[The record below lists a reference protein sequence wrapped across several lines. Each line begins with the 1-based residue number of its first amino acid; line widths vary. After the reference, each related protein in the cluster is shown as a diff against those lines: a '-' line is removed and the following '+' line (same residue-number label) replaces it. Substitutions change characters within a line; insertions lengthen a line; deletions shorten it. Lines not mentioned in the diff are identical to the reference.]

1 MLYDIVISLHLLTL
15 FFILHDSKILFVILF
30 VSRNLSYFFLILFV
44 NYKGCA
50 NIMTDLNN
58 VSKAVAQFKKNI
70 ESSEQAEQSASLL
83 ADLMVLYSVINIIAC
98 YFQFSIITTIL
109 YSITNSKAR
118 IRNCKYIKIL
128 LYIYIEEAY
137 ETALLYDVITNNKQV
152 DRHFALLNSIYLI
165 YPQLR
170 SLFHIG
176 LHLLYLLS
184 ENRLA
189 DFHTCV

>member
-30 VSRNLSYFFLILFV
+30 VSRNLSYLFLILFV

-83 ADLMVLYSVINIIAC
+83 ADLMVFYSVTNIIAC
-98 YFQFSIITTIL
+98 YF
-109 YSITNSKAR
+109 
-118 IRNCKYIKIL
+118 
-128 LYIYIEEAY
+128 
-137 ETALLYDVITNNKQV
+137 
-152 DRHFALLNSIYLI
+152 
-165 YPQLR
+165 
-170 SLFHIG
+170 
-176 LHLLYLLS
+176 
-184 ENRLA
+184 
-189 DFHTCV
+189 